1 MRTVTHAAAI
11 TAVVILALPA
21 LAPVSIAQDAEPE
34 SARTWHGRAEQI
46 EQFIRDAEVVD
57 IENIGVGVTNPKRA
71 DLAPGGLIDRIAFKP
86 IRPGN
91 YNGHFESY
99 TSEIAA
105 YELDKFLELGLTP
118 PTVEKR
124 IGQDVGAAVMWA
136 SPSQSFKDL
145 GEPPSPPTRQIAR
158 WSYQLIRAKMF
169 HNLIYNKDPNLGNWL
184 VDPAWNL
191 ILIDNSRAF
200 TNGDSMVHELN
211 RIDRDL
217 WDRFQALDETT
228 LTAAL
233 GEWLEDGAIRE
244 VLKRRDK
251 MAEEIQTLVDTRG
264 EAHVF
269 VSYRPPAA
277 SPPSPTTPAEPN
289 ATDTDE
295 VASQGLLELG
305 GQLLSALD
313 ETPVVLAGSELT
325 WVGTIVPLSTYTGP
339 HTQIAEAA
347 MKQGH
352 EFGIATEFDGL
363 LSLTRDPESPEH
375 YEMVAAMPGKR
386 AEVFGLIAK
395 IDGLSVVQV
404 TLCRESP

>member
-289 ATDTDE
+289 ATDADE

-313 ETPVVLAGSELT
+313 ETPVVLA
-325 WVGTIVPLSTYTGP
+325 
-339 HTQIAEAA
+339 
-347 MKQGH
+347 
-352 EFGIATEFDGL
+352 
-363 LSLTRDPESPEH
+363 
-375 YEMVAAMPGKR
+375 
-386 AEVFGLIAK
+386 
-395 IDGLSVVQV
+395 
-404 TLCRESP
+404 

>member
-57 IENIGVGVTNPKRA
+57 IENIGIGVTNPKRA
-71 DLAPGGLIDRIAFKP
+71 DLEPGGLIDRIAFKP

-191 ILIDNSRAF
+191 ILIDNSRA
-200 TNGDSMVHELN
+200 
-211 RIDRDL
+211 
-217 WDRFQALDETT
+217 
-228 LTAAL
+228 TA
-233 GEWLEDGAIRE
+233 WC
-244 VLKRRDK
+244 
-251 MAEEIQTLVDTRG
+251 T
-264 EAHVF
+264 
-269 VSYRPPAA
+269 S
-277 SPPSPTTPAEPN
+277 
-289 ATDTDE
+289 
-295 VASQGLLELG
+295 
-305 GQLLSALD
+305 
-313 ETPVVLAGSELT
+313 
-325 WVGTIVPLSTYTGP
+325 
-339 HTQIAEAA
+339 
-347 MKQGH
+347 
-352 EFGIATEFDGL
+352 
-363 LSLTRDPESPEH
+363 
-375 YEMVAAMPGKR
+375 
-386 AEVFGLIAK
+386 
-395 IDGLSVVQV
+395 
-404 TLCRESP
+404 